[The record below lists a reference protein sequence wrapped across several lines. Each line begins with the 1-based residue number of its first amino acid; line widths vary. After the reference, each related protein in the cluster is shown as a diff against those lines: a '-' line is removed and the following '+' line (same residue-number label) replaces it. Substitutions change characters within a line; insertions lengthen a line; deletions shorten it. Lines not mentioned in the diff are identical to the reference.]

1 MSRAILR
8 KQSKRDT
15 LETIEDVRAR
25 IERLEKVVE
34 DAVEA
39 KSTVA
44 DVLERLKGAGATHKE
59 AEDFGKQF
67 IQLFK
72 ARHGSVEG
80 PGSQQIEG
88 EREGTPEGLNE
99 DEAAEFRRKR
109 DSLLGEQPQGDE
121 EEAARRRRAVDAA
134 EWQLVLA
141 KLATVA
147 ARPDSSA
154 GKGSFSE
161 LLKIFDRSSASTS
174 RSIPSTVLDGAPHLW
189 NLSSNAIKDP
199 HLDETWRLRLLF
211 AGKET
216 IDSIVDHLQAQPVD
230 QPLPRSIWRL
240 LVQDQY
246 VDFEKL
252 FALMDPNYNH
262 NDDPKDFGGGFAL
275 VKKELATA
283 KKTLR
288 TEADGIRVFAAWCE
302 GTILLYPHRLKEL
315 QAYSRLVSDVF
326 HACPNDPSNGIRFD
340 LESRQRYAKS
350 PYRLDDKAQSF
361 VSILGQFLAI
371 IGTWVSAVNRAR
383 TVGGMVSVVSVVVST
398 EQETSRRAM
407 LLSKL
412 AEEKE
417 LALAAQRAAD
427 LAAVGP
433 KQFVKTDVN
442 LKRPAAAPLD
452 VPPRYRR
459 GFVWSNSASL
469 CESPAALLT
478 LSAPPLPSPPSHLID
493 DPALISSLSA
503 MQGFVKVDTPFN
515 VDRLE
520 SLLSDHPN
528 RPFVDSVIRG
538 LREGFW
544 PFEDGDWDKD
554 ATEPLSNFA
563 SEVED
568 LDAIRAF
575 RDKELAAER
584 WSDPLPITDLLPGM
598 MSSPMFVAWQKEKPR
613 VITDHSASGLNDGIP
628 RTEAKVHY
636 DDMRTFGQILFNARL
651 NRARTV
657 GGMVS
662 VVSVVVST
670 EQETSRRAM
679 LLSKLAEEKE
689 LALAAQ
695 RAADL
700 AAVGFVKTDV
710 NLKRPAAAP
719 LDVPPRYRHGFV
731 WSNSA
736 SLCESPA
743 ALLTLSAPPLP
754 SPPSHLID
762 DPALISSLSA
772 MQGFVKVDTPF
783 NVDRLESLLSDHP
796 NRPFVDSVIH
806 LDAIR
811 AFRDKELAA
820 ERWSD
825 PLPITDLLP
834 GMMSSP
840 MFVAWQKEKPHVIT
854 DHSASGLNDGIPRT
868 EAKVHFGQILFNAR
882 RQHRGQRLVVWKSD
896 IASAFL
902 NLPAHPLW
910 QLQQIV
916 VVDGK
921 FYVRTRLLCWIAVK
935 KLSIEGLLVY
945 MDDSYGWDFADNLIK
960 FSIGCP
966 YEDRKQEDGDCL
978 KIIGFWV
985 DPNRGSISLPPDSV
999 DTIVTH
1005 ITSFLAHPKRSPIL
1019 RDWQRLGGHLNWLF
1033 NVLPCGRPAL
1043 SGLFRKIRG
1052 KTHSSSPVFLNRT
1065 VRKELT
1071 WLAGVIRHAIGVR
1084 FVDSLNWTDDKADI
1098 VLWTDASLRLALSF
1112 YYSGNGFVYQL
1123 RPPPPGTAI
1132 DIFFL
1137 ELIAIMSAIFHV
1149 ASFKSPPRRI
1159 LLFTDSLDA
1168 VGLLNSLA
1176 ASEDQHN
1183 APLLGIAEV
1192 ILTSG
1197 VDLRVRHIPGKDNIR
1212 ADMLSR
1218 LLLEDFHRRFPA
1230 DHVQLFDPPRV
1241 LLPARWR
1248 ETLWLQA
1255 SAIEKSTSQGYATG
1269 ARDYLRFCITHSLP
1283 IKPTPQTL
1291 SCYIA
1296 YTSQFIASGPKYLSG
1311 ARHFLADF
1319 YPEFDSSRSHPI
1331 VQATI
1336 RGSMKTRADPIRR
1349 KLPLRLEH
1357 LSAFLKIA
1365 RDSKSYDNLLF
1376 ITILSCCFYACH
1388 RSGELVQKNDSR
1400 LFDLRKIICRSSLIF
1415 VDGRAQYRLPYHKAD
1430 RFYRGS
1436 DILHSSQD
1444 VADPVS
1450 LLKEYVILRNS
1461 IHGTNVALFLKEDG
1475 SHPTC
1480 SWFDAKFFAVLD
1492 RTFGGHS
1499 PRAGGATFYASLGV
1513 SEDVIQAIGR
1523 WSSAAWKIY
1532 VRENPTIRAELQLA
1546 ALRLRHLY
1554 SPHPS

>member
-1 MSRAILR
+1 MTEHGTTEPQSHDREQAIKDMRAC
-8 KQSKRDT
+8 
-15 LETIEDVRAR
+15 

-39 KSTVA
+39 KSTVT

-109 DSLLGEQPQGDE
+109 DSLLGEQPQGNE

-134 EWQLVLA
+134 EWQLVLV

-174 RSIPSTVLDGAPHLW
+174 RSIPSTVLDGAPHLR

-252 FALMDPNYNH
+252 FASMDPNYNH

-283 KKTLR
+283 KKTLW
-288 TEADGIRVFAAWCE
+288 TEADWIRVFAAWRE
-302 GTILLYPHRLKEL
+302 GTILLYPHRLEEL

-326 HACPNDPSNGIRFD
+326 RACPNDPSNGICFD
-340 LESRQRYAKS
+340 LESHQRYAKS

-361 VSILGQFLAI
+361 VSILGQVFH
-371 IGTWVSAVNRAR
+371 GTKRQSDSSLDGRLPPKHP
-383 TVGGMVSVVSVVVST
+383 TVPCYNCNLVSVVVST

-417 LALAAQRAAD
+417 LALAAQRVAD

-433 KQFVKTDVN
+433 KQFVKTDAN

-469 CESPAALLT
+469 CESPATLLT

-651 NRARTV
+651 
-657 GGMVS
+657 
-662 VVSVVVST
+662 
-670 EQETSRRAM
+670 
-679 LLSKLAEEKE
+679 
-689 LALAAQ
+689 
-695 RAADL
+695 
-700 AAVGFVKTDV
+700 
-710 NLKRPAAAP
+710 
-719 LDVPPRYRHGFV
+719 
-731 WSNSA
+731 
-736 SLCESPA
+736 
-743 ALLTLSAPPLP
+743 
-754 SPPSHLID
+754 
-762 DPALISSLSA
+762 
-772 MQGFVKVDTPF
+772 
-783 NVDRLESLLSDHP
+783 
-796 NRPFVDSVIH
+796 
-806 LDAIR
+806 
-811 AFRDKELAA
+811 
-820 ERWSD
+820 
-825 PLPITDLLP
+825 
-834 GMMSSP
+834 
-840 MFVAWQKEKPHVIT
+840 
-854 DHSASGLNDGIPRT
+854 
-868 EAKVHFGQILFNAR
+868 
-882 RQHRGQRLVVWKSD
+882 
-896 IASAFL
+896 
-902 NLPAHPLW
+902 
-910 QLQQIV
+910 
-916 VVDGK
+916 
-921 FYVRTRLLCWIAVK
+921 K
-935 KLSIEGLLVY
+935 KLGIEGLLVY
-945 MDDSYGWDFADNLIK
+945 MDDFYGWDFADNLIK
-960 FSIGCP
+960 FRGRRRPRRQVLLLTFWEAIGCP

-1005 ITSFLAHPKRSPIL
+1005 ITSFLAHPKCSPIL
-1019 RDWQRLGGHLNWLF
+1019 HDWQRLGGHLNWLF

-1065 VRKELT
+1065 VCKELT
-1071 WLAGVIRHAIGVR
+1071 WLAGVIRHAIGVH

-1098 VLWTDASLRLALSF
+1098 VLWMDASLRLALSF

-1123 RPPPPGTAI
+1123 QPPPPGTAI

-1168 VGLLNSLA
+1168 VGLLNLLA

-1230 DHVQLFDPPRV
+1230 DRVQLFDPPRV
-1241 LLPARWR
+1241 LLPACWR
-1248 ETLWLQA
+1248 E
-1255 SAIEKSTSQGYATG
+1255 
-1269 ARDYLRFCITHSLP
+1269 
-1283 IKPTPQTL
+1283 
-1291 SCYIA
+1291 
-1296 YTSQFIASGPKYLSG
+1296 
-1311 ARHFLADF
+1311 
-1319 YPEFDSSRSHPI
+1319 
-1331 VQATI
+1331 
-1336 RGSMKTRADPIRR
+1336 
-1349 KLPLRLEH
+1349 
-1357 LSAFLKIA
+1357 
-1365 RDSKSYDNLLF
+1365 
-1376 ITILSCCFYACH
+1376 CF
-1388 RSGELVQKNDSR
+1388 
-1400 LFDLRKIICRSSLIF
+1400 
-1415 VDGRAQYRLPYHKAD
+1415 
-1430 RFYRGS
+1430 
-1436 DILHSSQD
+1436 
-1444 VADPVS
+1444 
-1450 LLKEYVILRNS
+1450 
-1461 IHGTNVALFLKEDG
+1461 
-1475 SHPTC
+1475 
-1480 SWFDAKFFAVLD
+1480 
-1492 RTFGGHS
+1492 
-1499 PRAGGATFYASLGV
+1499 
-1513 SEDVIQAIGR
+1513 
-1523 WSSAAWKIY
+1523 
-1532 VRENPTIRAELQLA
+1532 
-1546 ALRLRHLY
+1546 
-1554 SPHPS
+1554 